1 MARSSWS
8 GRPTQFTLQVLSEAE
23 KIVKDSTA
31 FALQQ
36 VITRS
41 PIDTGAYRGNH
52 QVSIGKPDNTF
63 DLEAKDLTS
72 AYVKAGGVISK
83 IKIGNLVYVQN
94 CLPYSLKLE
103 NGWSKQAPQ
112 GVYSLAFQALANR
125 YK

>member
-1 MARSSWS
+1 MTWTR
-8 GRPTQFTLQVLSEAE
+8 RPSDFTLQVLSEAE

-41 PIDTGAYRGNH
+41 PVDTGAYRGNH
-52 QVSIGKPDNTF
+52 QVSINKPDNSY
-63 DLEAKDLTS
+63 DLNATDMTN
-72 AYVKAGGVISK
+72 AYVKAGSVISK
-83 IKIGNLVYVQN
+83 VKIGNLVYIQN

-103 NGWSKQAPQ
+103 GGSSKQAPQ
-112 GVYSLAFQALANR
+112 GVYALSFQALANR